1 MTQVLNPCPQ
11 DSKIYPKANPHHKG
25 EARLSFLTWAT
36 LKLLS
41 LNHIFALASA
51 DTKYVIRVVSH
62 ILC

>member
-41 LNHIFALASA
+41 LNHIFPLASA
-51 DTKYVIRVVSH
+51 DTKYVICVVSH
-62 ILC
+62 VLC